1 MARRLRWIAFKEKVK
16 SDVFQ
21 EGTIEGVT
29 KRHRMTV
36 EERKELLIIC
46 THCGQQFS
54 RPQDLQRHENKH
66 AGKCADRRGG

>member
-1 MARRLRWIAFKEKVK
+1 MYVCARFENFGQTKGEEWSGVPEVPVDGIKEQVK
-16 SDVFQ
+16 SDVLV

-54 RPQDLQRHENKH
+54 RL
-66 AGKCADRRGG
+66 